1 MIYVYDDDW
10 WCKTLLSSSYL
21 IYQAIFFSD
30 ASLRSQDDD
39 PAICL
44 VCGRLFNAG
53 EVFITMNS
61 TYNNFYTDEILIIV
75 MVIMAMTL
83 FWLCETLSIQYDIIA
98 DDNDYVRS

>member
-1 MIYVYDDDW
+1 
-10 WCKTLLSSSYL
+10 LSSSYL

-53 EVFITMNS
+53 EVFTMNS
-61 TYNNFYTDEILIIV
+61 TYNIFYGDEILIIDGDGIIL
-75 MVIMAMTL
+75 IMRNIIN
-83 FWLCETLSIQYDIIA
+83 SI
-98 DDNDYVRS
+98 

>member
-1 MIYVYDDDW
+1 M
-10 WCKTLLSSSYL
+10 SYS

-53 EVFITMNS
+53 EV
-61 TYNNFYTDEILIIV
+61 YNNFYTDEI
-75 MVIMAMTL
+75 
-83 FWLCETLSIQYDIIA
+83 QYDYIA
-98 DDNDYVRS
+98 DYNDYVRSYL